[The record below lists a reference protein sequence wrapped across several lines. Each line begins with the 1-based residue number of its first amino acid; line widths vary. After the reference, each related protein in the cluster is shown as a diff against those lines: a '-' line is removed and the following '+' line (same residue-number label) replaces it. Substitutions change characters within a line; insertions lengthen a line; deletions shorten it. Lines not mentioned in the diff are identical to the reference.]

1 MTKRKD
7 IDSDLDKAGKV
18 LQHEMQVR
26 QDLIRGLQSEIAGLS
41 AGYQKL
47 YELQGD
53 LIKQRNR
60 RAAAEKLKREAARVR
75 AEQTST

>member
-7 IDSDLDKAGKV
+7 VDSDLDKAGKV
-18 LQHEMQVR
+18 LEQEVE
-26 QDLIRGLQSEIAGLS
+26 IRRNKIAVLEAEIAGLRV
-41 AGYQKL
+41 GFGRL
-47 YELQGD
+47 YDLQGD

-75 AEQTST
+75 AEQVVV